1 MLAEISCFVAGGAAG
16 AVSRFLSVE
25 FAALRFG
32 LPAFWTICLIN
43 LCGCLG
49 VGIFVGSLASP
60 DGALFALVSAWS
72 PAHPELPAPRLAAGV
87 GTRVVGGVTPV
98 STFALDVLVLL
109 REKRHV
115 ELVLDGLGTPVLG
128 IGLAALGWFL
138 GAGGLG

>member
-1 MLAEISCFVAGGAAG
+1 MLAEIACFVAGGAAG
-16 AVSRFLSVE
+16 AVFRFLIVE

-49 VGIFVGSLASP
+49 VGLFVGSLASP

-72 PAHPELPAPRLAAGV
+72 PAHPELPAARLAAVV
-87 GTRVVGGVTPV
+87 GTGFLGGFTTF
-98 STFALDVLVLL
+98 STFALDGLVLL
-109 REKRHV
+109 REKRHA
-115 ELVLDGLGTPVLG
+115 ELVLYGLGTPALG